1 MTGGNLPRVLILPAS
16 YGSSERVVGG
26 GERYAYEYARA
37 LAQHT
42 RVTMALFGPTP
53 EVRHEG
59 GLRVETFTGK
69 PRGSLFWPPPATR
82 AALLDYD
89 VYHAMIF
96 PTPAT
101 DYLLLIALWHG
112 KKVILTDVGG
122 GGPSLSTRIR
132 SWLGVDLHRQAHGLA
147 LVSQYSARFFEDW
160 PQPRAVLWGGI
171 RAGAHL
177 AWSPPQGFALFVGRL
192 LPHKGVLPMI
202 EALPPGI
209 PLKIIGESYDPEY
222 RERLA
227 RAAQGRD
234 VEFLG
239 RVSDEA
245 LDDWYARAS
254 VVVQPSLPSPGADK
268 SELLGLAAIEAMAH
282 AKPVIVTRSG
292 SLPDLVVPGVTGF
305 VVPPGDPAALG
316 DKIALL
322 CRDPHLSV
330 EMGRAAQR
338 LAQERFTWEAAAE
351 RGLQLYGRVLGGDL

>member
-1 MTGGNLPRVLILPAS
+1 MTAGTLPRVLILPAS

-37 LAQHT
+37 LTQHT
-42 RVTMALFGPTP
+42 PVTMALFGPTP
-53 EVRHEG
+53 QVQLQE
-59 GLRVETFTGK
+59 GLRVETFMG
-69 PRGSLFWPPPATR
+69 RAQGGVFWPPRSTR
-82 AALLDYD
+82 AALLQYD
-89 VYHAMIF
+89 VYHAMVF

-101 DYLLLIALWHG
+101 DYLILFALRHG
-112 KKVILTDVGG
+112 RKVVLTDVGG
-122 GGPSLSTRIR
+122 GGTSLSTRMR
-132 SWLGVDLHRQAHGLA
+132 KLLRFDLNRRAHGLA
-147 LVSQYSARFFEDW
+147 LLSGYSARFFADW
-160 PQPRAVLWGGI
+160 PQPKVVLWGGF
-171 RAGAHL
+171 RSHATPSWQA
-177 AWSPPQGFALFVGRL
+177 PQGFALFVGRL
-192 LPHKGVLPMI
+192 LPHKGVLPLI
-202 EALPPGI
+202 QALPPGV
-209 PLKIIGESYDPEY
+209 PLKVVGESYDAEY
-222 RERLA
+222 RRQLA
-227 RAAQGRD
+227 RAAEGRD

-282 AKPVIVTRSG
+282 GKPVIVTRSG

-322 CRDPHLSV
+322 CRDPDLSV
-330 EMGRAAQR
+330 KMGRAAQR

-351 RGLQLYGRVLGGDL
+351 RGLQLYRRVLGGDP